1 MSLTIIKGTIL
12 SAPAFGKL
20 EVTENGFLIAENG
33 KITGVFPVLP
43 EAYAGAPVEDFGDAL
58 VLQTMADLHLHAPQ
72 YPMLGTGMDRP
83 LLEWLDTY
91 AFPTEARFSDPGYA
105 REIYSRLAG
114 ELIAGGT
121 TRVCMFS
128 SLHREGTLILME
140 ELEKAGGE
148 ARGKAA

>member
-91 AFPTEARFSDPGYA
+91 AFPTEARFSDPKIGRA
-105 REIYSRLAG
+105 H
-114 ELIAGGT
+114 
-121 TRVCMFS
+121 V
-128 SLHREGTLILME
+128 
-140 ELEKAGGE
+140 
-148 ARGKAA
+148 